1 MRPALVL
8 QDTTSDSDTDKEA
21 QKTAV
26 KRPPRSMR
34 DVDLPAAM
42 AGTAAIGAAF
52 LCMWAARLFH
62 GWKQDRQE
70 DNLDEAPEVKQRRG
84 MIRNYRHTRTRQ
96 QQEDL
101 MNSGQLGPDLRNL
114 FQLQYNAAVEREMRQ
129 VMPGGKGV
137 WSSRRE
143 RVRHGHTGGN

>member
-1 MRPALVL
+1 MRPAIVL
-8 QDTTSDSDTDKEA
+8 QDTTSDSDTDTEA

-34 DVDLPAAM
+34 DVALPAAM

-52 LCMWAARLFH
+52 LCMWAAQLFH

-70 DNLDEAPEVKQRRG
+70 DNLDESPEVKQRRG

-96 QQEDL
+96 QLETL